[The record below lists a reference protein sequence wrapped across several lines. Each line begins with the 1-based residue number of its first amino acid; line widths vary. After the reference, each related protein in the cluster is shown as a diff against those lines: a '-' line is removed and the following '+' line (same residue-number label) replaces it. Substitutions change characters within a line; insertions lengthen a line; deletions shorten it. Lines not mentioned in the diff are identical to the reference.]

1 MIEIQCTSC
10 HTRYRIDE
18 RVLPDDTPTFKCS
31 RCGHVFNAEPVAA
44 RPRKP
49 APLRAVEKP
58 KPPPPQRARK
68 PEPEPEPEKP
78 AAPDPEPAPQ
88 PAPELE
94 VSAQPEVHPQAEVH
108 AQPEPPPEP
117 EQPTP
122 EEPAESEPLAE
133 DNPLDRTFSRER
145 SGDLES
151 GENLSFDFASE
162 PKPGEHQSEPEA
174 DEGPGHSDDHWE
186 VGEPPEEHARA
197 AVEPPHE
204 RLIEPAVDERPPL
217 PRAPGPAS
225 PRLQPEMP
233 PIEQFHAPEFTG
245 PDDEERM
252 RRRPGPQPE
261 IPDEVAYF
269 ATQRTTHSSAWFIGL
284 FVAIALLFG
293 GLSLAVHVQPA
304 AAVRV
309 LSQAPRVG
317 QNFQPPMVP
326 AMLVA
331 LHDIHAE
338 YQKVKGGQTALLIS
352 GTAENVGGAPLHAV
366 LLAVDLLDD
375 SGKQMASGA
384 VYCGTGLSLKMV
396 GEMTPREIEF
406 LERLDP
412 QKNFAVQPSQSAPFL
427 VVFIDPPRKVANLRI
442 QVAKAVAVQGQP
454 APRS

>member
-18 RVLPDDTPTFKCS
+18 RVLPDETPTFKCS

-44 RPRKP
+44 RARKP

-58 KPPPPQRARK
+58 KAPPQQRARK

-78 AAPDPEPAPQ
+78 AAPDPDPAPQ
-88 PAPELE
+88 PAPEA
-94 VSAQPEVHPQAEVH
+94 SARPEVHEQPQVH
-108 AQPEPPPEP
+108 PQPEPPP
-117 EQPTP
+117 QR
-122 EEPAESEPLAE
+122 EEPAESEPRAE

-145 SGDLES
+145 SGDLDS

-162 PKPGEHQSEPEA
+162 PKPGEHQTEPEA
-174 DEGPGHSDDHWE
+174 DEGPEHSDDHWE
-186 VGEPPEEHARA
+186 VGEPPEEHTRTA
-197 AVEPPHE
+197 ENQLHE
-204 RLIEPAVDERPPL
+204 RLSESEVDEPPPL
-217 PRAPGPAS
+217 PRPPRTEP

-233 PIEQFHAPEFTG
+233 PIEQFHAPEFTAS
-245 PDDEERM
+245 DEEERM
-252 RRRPGPQPE
+252 RRRPAPQPE

-331 LHDIHAE
+331 LHDVHAE

-352 GTAENVGGAPLHAV
+352 GTAQNVGGAPLHAV
-366 LLAVDLLDD
+366 LLAVDLLDE

-442 QVAKAVAVQGQP
+442 QVAKAVAVQAQP